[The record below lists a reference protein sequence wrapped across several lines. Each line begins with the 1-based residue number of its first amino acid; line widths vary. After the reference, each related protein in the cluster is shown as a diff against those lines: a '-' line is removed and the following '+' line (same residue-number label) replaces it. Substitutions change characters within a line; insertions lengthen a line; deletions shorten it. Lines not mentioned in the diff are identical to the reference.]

1 MWCTLD
7 GKARNQLRTYK
18 GLAAIIKQTNY
29 YKSVRDKDYLLD
41 KVDWFVSSIID
52 TNLKL
57 NQDLFSYVNI
67 HSKRLKAF
75 LGRDY
80 NVIID
85 LLVELDLIR
94 KNNNYSSNNFTKSYR
109 LTSKLFKNK
118 SITKVDLRTQR
129 FGKKLSRIN
138 SIEFEKSLADPL
150 SIKIIENTLNIF
162 FLDETR
168 HFIPQP
174 MIEEIKE
181 VNGKEVIQYKDN
193 QFKIKRYYEFAE
205 CLNLIN
211 KGVSPEEL
219 LKFGLYFSPKK
230 SVYGR
235 LYHFICSV
243 PSDIRQLIRTKKN
256 ELIYEVDMASAQLT
270 ILILE
275 WIKSGDHRKAHKNEI
290 EMILDLL
297 ARGEIYNYIQ
307 NESFNFDL
315 MDYKKLKVEILKII
329 NAKYNPGPGNRE
341 LLRIFPSFMNWIN
354 HIKKTKGNE
363 KVSHIHQRSESD
375 IFIDVYSKLPDEV
388 FALPIHDCIISNE
401 DNIRLIQE
409 RLINRFEEIYG
420 LLLPF
425 NIEYDQIFRIKRV
438 SLREDELPFEVNPNE
453 NRQSFDEFVEFLN
466 S

>member
-57 NQDLFSYVNI
+57 NQDVFSYVNI

-85 LLVELDLIR
+85 LMVELNLIS

-109 LTSKLFKNK
+109 LTSKLFKNR
-118 SITKVDLRTQR
+118 SITKVDLRTER
-129 FGKKLSRIN
+129 FGKKLNRIN

-168 HFIPQP
+168 YFIPQP

-193 QFKIKRYYEFAE
+193 QFKIKGTM
-205 CLNLIN
+205 NLPN
-211 KGVSPEEL
+211 VSTL
-219 LKFGLYFSPKK
+219 LIKVLVQK
-230 SVYGR
+230 S
-235 LYHFICSV
+235 C
-243 PSDIRQLIRTKKN
+243 
-256 ELIYEVDMASAQLT
+256 
-270 ILILE
+270 
-275 WIKSGDHRKAHKNEI
+275 
-290 EMILDLL
+290 
-297 ARGEIYNYIQ
+297 
-307 NESFNFDL
+307 
-315 MDYKKLKVEILKII
+315 
-329 NAKYNPGPGNRE
+329 
-341 LLRIFPSFMNWIN
+341 
-354 HIKKTKGNE
+354 
-363 KVSHIHQRSESD
+363 
-375 IFIDVYSKLPDEV
+375 
-388 FALPIHDCIISNE
+388 
-401 DNIRLIQE
+401 
-409 RLINRFEEIYG
+409 
-420 LLLPF
+420 
-425 NIEYDQIFRIKRV
+425 
-438 SLREDELPFEVNPNE
+438 
-453 NRQSFDEFVEFLN
+453 
-466 S
+466 